1 MGNIAKE
8 RESMEQADYPSYT
21 LDALRARKETA
32 TIGNADSA
40 PSGRERQSPDWR
52 SEFRNLAFQS
62 QLTRCHVSSPIGPIQ
77 RSILDGP
84 AQVPRLDV
92 RSAIQVRDGARHL
105 PDAIMRPRGKP
116 QP

>member
-32 TIGNADSA
+32 TIGNASSA
-40 PSGRERQSPDWR
+40 PSRRERQSPDWR

-62 QLTRCHVSSPIGPIQ
+62 QLMRCHVSSPIGPIQ
-77 RSILDGP
+77 RSILDGLAP
-84 AQVPRLDV
+84 EDAARCLIRHSSPRSCATFTPPL
-92 RSAIQVRDGARHL
+92 
-105 PDAIMRPRGKP
+105 PRG
-116 QP
+116 